1 MQITRNY
8 ICVKYG
14 LVESNHFKC
23 ELPDG
28 WKIFKLIKFVETY
41 SIMIYKL
48 IIFRSDMESE
58 KKDSEVEKKTEKT
71 GSSSEHQMNSFQI
84 KRRMSVALKKRL
96 KDNETDQKI
105 NDKKT

>member
-1 MQITRNY
+1 
-8 ICVKYG
+8 
-14 LVESNHFKC
+14 
-23 ELPDG
+23 
-28 WKIFKLIKFVETY
+28 
-41 SIMIYKL
+41 
-48 IIFRSDMESE
+48 MESE

-96 KDNETDQKI
+96 KDNETDPKI